1 MGSYLTDR
9 RRPDGEKIAVIGLG
23 YVGFPLALAFA
34 ERYVVVGYDCN
45 VSRVE
50 QLRQQ
55 LRQKAPRTS
64 EEGLEVPKLTLVDS
78 SDALKDCDVYI
89 VTVPTPVN
97 EANQPDFSHL
107 IAASLTVGGL
117 LEPGNTVIYESTVYP
132 GATQEICAPMLEK
145 ASGLRR
151 SEDFFLGYSP
161 ERIDP
166 GSLNKGVKDIVKVTA
181 GCCEASRLQIAS
193 LYQSVITAGIYIA
206 ESIEVAEAAKV
217 IENTQRDLNI
227 ALMNDLAIFFDRIG
241 LETSSVLAAANTKW
255 NFLDFKP
262 GLVGGH
268 CIGVDPYYLTFKA
281 HEVGH
286 DPHFI
291 LAGRRINESM
301 PSFIATKLMKA
312 LCRRG
317 TLPSKT
323 PVLVLGLTFKEN
335 CPDTRNSKVPSVIRE
350 ILDYGLEV
358 DAHDPYVAANSEL
371 NYIAETDLKQNNY
384 CAVIIAVAHRE
395 FIDWGIDRIKSFG
408 TEDALVFDVKG
419 IFETVDTDLRL

>member
-1 MGSYLTDR
+1 MGSLTTDR
-9 RRPDGEKIAVIGLG
+9 RTPDGAKIAVIGLG
-23 YVGFPLALAFA
+23 YVGFPLALTFA

-45 VSRVE
+45 ISRVK

-55 LRQKAPRTS
+55 LAARAQDK
-64 EEGLEVPKLTLVDS
+64 GLEVPQLSLADNPE
-78 SDALKDCDVYI
+78 ALKDCNVYI

-97 EANQPDFSHL
+97 KANQPDFSHL
-107 IAASLTVGGL
+107 SSASLTVGGL
-117 LEPGNTVIYESTVYP
+117 LDPGDTVIYESTVYP
-132 GATQEICAPMLEK
+132 GATQEICAPILEK

-166 GSLNKGVKDIVKVTA
+166 GSLNKGVKDIVKVTS
-181 GCCEASRLQIAS
+181 GCCEASRRHIAS
-193 LYQSVITAGIYIA
+193 LYQSVITAGIYDA

-227 ALMNDLAIFFDRIG
+227 ALMNDLAVFFDRIG
-241 LETSSVLAAANTKW
+241 LETSAVLAAANTKW

-312 LCRRG
+312 LFRRG
-317 TLPSKT
+317 ALPSKG

-358 DAHDPYVAANSEL
+358 DAHDPYVEENTEISCL
-371 NYIAETDLKQNNY
+371 AEADLKKNVY
-384 CAVIIAVAHRE
+384 CAVVIAVAHRE
-395 FIDWGIDRIKSFG
+395 FIDWGIEKIKSFG
-408 TEDALVFDVKG
+408 TEGALVFDVKG
-419 IFETVDTDLRL
+419 IFEKQVTDLRL